1 MRLLQCKKSLK
12 SCTTCLKVKDHSK
25 SLFLLR
31 HSFALNIGPDDKDIT
46 MHINPRF
53 NAHGDENTV
62 VCNSYEGGNWCEEQR
77 EGCFPFQLGEEFKV
91 RGPAHVCVCPVRP
104 CVCSLQHTSSF
115 LATPDGKCVSLH
127 QIYTLRGIWE
137 VVSAG
142 VQQMFNTN
150 FPLDVFL
157 FISFSCTCPSVLG
170 DHHIHPIR
178 VPGQFFRRLHNQFP
192 QPHGCGE
199 VLLPQLRWGRSH
211 HQH

>member
-127 QIYTLRGIWE
+127 QYIQSVRLLVQECNRCSTLTSLW
-137 VVSAG
+137 
-142 VQQMFNTN
+142 M
-150 FPLDVFL
+150 
-157 FISFSCTCPSVLG
+157 SFSSSLSPA
-170 DHHIHPIR
+170 R
-178 VPGQFFRRLHNQFP
+178 
-192 QPHGCGE
+192 
-199 VLLPQLRWGRSH
+199 VLLF
-211 HQH
+211 

>member
-12 SCTTCLKVKDHSK
+12 SSTTCLKVKG
-25 SLFLLR
+25 SLKVFVSVAPQFCTEYRPGWQRYYDAHQPTLQRTRRWEHGGLQLLR
-31 HSFALNIGPDDKDIT
+31 GRQLVWGAAWGMLSFPAG
-46 MHINPRF
+46 R
-53 NAHGDENTV
+53 GV
-62 VCNSYEGGNWCEEQR
+62 Q
-77 EGCFPFQLGEEFKV
+77 GE
-91 RGPAHVCVCPVRP
+91 RSCT
-104 CVCSLQHTSSF
+104 CVCSLQHASSF

-142 VQQMFNTN
+142 MQQMFNTN
-150 FPLDVFL
+150 FPLDVFP
-157 FISFSCTCPSVLG
+157 FVSFSCTCPSVLG

-211 HQH
+211 HQHWD